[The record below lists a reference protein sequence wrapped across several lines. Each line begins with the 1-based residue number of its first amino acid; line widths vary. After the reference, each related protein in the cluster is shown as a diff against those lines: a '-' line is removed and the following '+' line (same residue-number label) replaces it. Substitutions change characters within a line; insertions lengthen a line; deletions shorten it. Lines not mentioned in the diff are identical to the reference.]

1 MHEAF
6 QKEHTAFRISSPLR
20 DTMCIIYYNSA
31 DIFEKFSSVRILQ
44 NASCSRH
51 ISGEVKI
58 PWNIS
63 LRRSWEQYITH
74 DTIDAILFAYLV
86 QFRVPCVTIYA
97 AVLICI
103 FRTAQPTEWVTPKSN
118 QDVPYLI
125 YLQNLEWRYNDD
137 FFAFISNSGIIKGIV
152 FPAPVPAM
160 TTESR
165 PNRIIS
171 MTSNCPS

>member
-1 MHEAF
+1 MKLFKKSIQLSE
-6 QKEHTAFRISSPLR
+6 ISSPLR

-74 DTIDAILFAYLV
+74 DTIDAICLHTWCNFESHV
-86 QFRVPCVTIYA
+86 SPFTA

-103 FRTAQPTEWVTPKSN
+103 FSNRSAYRNELHQIKIKMSRT
-118 QDVPYLI
+118 
-125 YLQNLEWRYNDD
+125 
-137 FFAFISNSGIIKGIV
+137 
-152 FPAPVPAM
+152 
-160 TTESR
+160 
-165 PNRIIS
+165 
-171 MTSNCPS
+171 